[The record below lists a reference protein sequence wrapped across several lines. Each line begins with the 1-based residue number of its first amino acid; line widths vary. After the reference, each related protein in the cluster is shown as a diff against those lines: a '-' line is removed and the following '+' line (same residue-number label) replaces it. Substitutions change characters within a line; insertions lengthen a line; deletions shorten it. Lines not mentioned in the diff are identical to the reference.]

1 MGASLFAPCEEDP
14 KTMQSTVGRV
24 VGPWYSQGRMVEG
37 RRREAATSG
46 EVDANTMAYNRPY
59 CRKDSNTMP

>member
-1 MGASLFAPCEEDP
+1 
-14 KTMQSTVGRV
+14 MQSTMGRV

-37 RRREAATSG
+37 RRRETVASS

-59 CRKDSNTMP
+59 RRKDSNTMP